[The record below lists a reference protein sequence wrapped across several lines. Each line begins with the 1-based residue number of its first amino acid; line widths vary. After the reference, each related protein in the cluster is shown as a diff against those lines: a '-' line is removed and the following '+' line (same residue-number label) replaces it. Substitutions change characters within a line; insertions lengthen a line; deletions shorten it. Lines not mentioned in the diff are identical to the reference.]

1 MDEKEETQTEG
12 NQQEETSQS
21 TDVGNAPQ
29 EEISPLDE
37 AKQVLLETKKHL
49 IAITAERQ
57 KIEKAAADLLVNG
70 RSFAGQR
77 PKEKTEDEK
86 WAESAKERYAGTGMD
101 PTL

>member
-12 NQQEETSQS
+12 NKQEETSES
-21 TDVGNAPQ
+21 SDVGNAT

-37 AKQVLLETKKHL
+37 AKQVLSETKKHL
-49 IAITAERQ
+49 VAITAERQ

-70 RSFAGQR
+70 RSFAGQK

-101 PTL
+101 PTA